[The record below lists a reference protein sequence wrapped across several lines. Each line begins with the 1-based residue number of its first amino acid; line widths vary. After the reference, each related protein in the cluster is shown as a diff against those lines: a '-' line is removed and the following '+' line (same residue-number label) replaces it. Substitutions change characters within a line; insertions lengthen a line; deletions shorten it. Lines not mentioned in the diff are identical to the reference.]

1 MDNVIDIRR
10 NAPRLPRQRGFRLA
24 PANYTVRGSMR
35 EVLAALPVFERRQ
48 FGQGFAALGTA
59 AHANPRLHAIVEA
72 HSGLPVGVVSP
83 DYALIQHADALA
95 AVAAGLAAHGVVAG
109 ASMVTAELSAQGE
122 HMVAT
127 CTLPGLPAYI
137 PRDGYAVA
145 PVVMLGN
152 SVDGKSA
159 LRANFGWFRAICA
172 NGLIIPYAASGLKRR
187 HANGLSVADI
197 AATVDR
203 ELGRVLAERDRLAAM
218 DRALIDGP
226 RLAAW
231 VDGAVRERWGA
242 QAATRVFHI
251 VLRGMDITLSDP
263 FEQATPSQRT
273 VDDFGEVP
281 GSVFDRPTA
290 YSALQALTWVAS
302 RSENLNQR
310 WEREAD
316 ALELTTRLA
325 AAA

>member
-10 NAPRLPRQRGFRLA
+10 TQPRMPRRGFRLA
-24 PANYTVRGSMR
+24 PANYHVRGSMR
-35 EVLAALPVFERRQ
+35 EALAALPVFERRQ
-48 FGQGFAALGTA
+48 FGQGFAALGTH
-59 AHANPRLHAIVEA
+59 AHANPRLHAIVET

-95 AVAAGLAAHGVVAG
+95 AVAEGLAAHGVVSG

-137 PRDGYAVA
+137 PRDGFPVT

-159 LRANFGWFRAICA
+159 LRANFGWFRVICA
-172 NGLIIPYAASGLKRR
+172 NGMIVPYAASSLKRR
-187 HANGLSVADI
+187 HANGLSVAEI
-197 AATVDR
+197 AATVNR
-203 ELGRVLAERDRLAAM
+203 ELGRVLAERDRLASL
-218 DRALIDGP
+218 DRAVVDGP
-226 RLAAW
+226 HLAAW
-231 VDGAVRERWGA
+231 VDGPVRERWGA

-273 VDDFGEVP
+273 VDDFAEVP
-281 GSVFDRPTA
+281 GSGFDRPTA
-290 YSALQALTWVAS
+290 YSTLQALTWVAS

-310 WEREAD
+310 WEREAE
-316 ALELTTRLA
+316 ALELVTRLA
-325 AAA
+325 AA